1 MAGKKKQE
9 SIGEYVDIDSLV
21 EWEHNPRINTEA
33 ISKVARSIERFGFAS
48 PIIAREEDKMVIAG
62 HTRIAAARSLGLQTV
77 PVRFM
82 KLNRTEAEL
91 LAIADNKLGEISD
104 WDESM
109 LKDILS
115 VLPENDLDDIGF
127 SNEEI
132 DMLLQ
137 DVDDTELPPE
147 DDNAV
152 YSNDYEDAD
161 NIDLERVKIAEEG
174 GIYAVGDQYVLCGD
188 CVEVMRSFPDNSISA
203 IVTDPPYGIDFM
215 SSAWDSSV
223 PGSDW
228 AKECLRILK
237 PGGHIVAFGAT
248 RAIHRMVCALED
260 ASQRGVAIK

>member
-1 MAGKKKQE
+1 MGKKKQE

-48 PIIAREEDKMVIAG
+48 PIIAREEDNMVIAG

-91 LAIADNKLGEISD
+91 LAIADNKLGEIAD

-127 SNEEI
+127 SQNELDSI
-132 DMLLQ
+132 LQ
-137 DVDDTELPPE
+137 DVEETESNFEFQSRE
-147 DDNAV
+147 DKELDIDSFDNF
-152 YSNDYEDAD
+152 DHTCP
-161 NIDLERVKIAEEG
+161 R
-174 GIYAVGDQYVLCGD
+174 CGF
-188 CVEVMRSFPDNSISA
+188 E
-203 IVTDPPYGIDFM
+203 
-215 SSAWDSSV
+215 WD
-223 PGSDW
+223 
-228 AKECLRILK
+228 E
-237 PGGHIVAFGAT
+237 
-248 RAIHRMVCALED
+248 
-260 ASQRGVAIK
+260 